1 MPEQFQY
8 LKRITKSKDE
18 KANNFIQVFSQKQVN
33 PFFERKEKKN
43 SLSKQVYS
51 DLVRKPSR
59 WKKSQ
64 SPATLHAFAESN
76 TIIIRRYSRR
86 FFFIKNKTPSH

>member
-51 DLVRKPSR
+51 ELVGKPSR
-59 WKKSQ
+59 WKKHNRLRRFMPSLK
-64 SPATLHAFAESN
+64 AN
-76 TIIIRRYSRR
+76 TIIITGIAGGFSL
-86 FFFIKNKTPSH
+86 